1 MPKASGQWSS
11 VEREAHSIMSMQYLC
26 IQVCMHSAALAQ
38 IADGRFRSTYGGARL
53 AGASARGAEFVS
65 RPPYPMR
72 EVMEWMVQDIRL
84 RAVYGCE
91 YGRVLRG
98 G

>member
-38 IADGRFRSTYGGARL
+38 IADGRFRSTYEVRALLEPVLAEQSLCPARPTL
-53 AGASARGAEFVS
+53 
-65 RPPYPMR
+65 
-72 EVMEWMVQDIRL
+72 
-84 RAVYGCE
+84 
-91 YGRVLRG
+91 
-98 G
+98 

>member
-38 IADGRFRSTYGGARL
+38 ICRRPLPLTCEVRALLKPVL
-53 AGASARGAEFVS
+53 AEQSCVS

-72 EVMEWMVQDIRL
+72 EVMEWIVQDFRL